1 LFIGYVQSVKT
12 SVKRLALVVEGTDGH
27 AHTILGALGQGDPAC
42 KVILKHDGLEAM
54 DYLLCRGDYA
64 RRDGAIMPCVTLLD
78 LDLFPSDGL
87 DLVREMRAHEQ
98 TRLLPVVVFSSAQE
112 HPRAD
117 VIYAS
122 GANSYISL
130 RPGFEPFEES
140 IRQVAHYWCVVNDPP
155 PPL

>member
-1 LFIGYVQSVKT
+1 VKT
-12 SVKRLALVVEGTDGH
+12 SAKRLALVVEDPTGN
-27 AHTILGALGQGDPAC
+27 AHLILDALGSGDPAC
-42 KVILKHDGLEAM
+42 EVILKHDGLEAM
-54 DYLLCRGDYA
+54 DYLLSRGAYA
-64 RRDGAIMPCVTLLD
+64 RRDGQIMPCVTLLD

-87 DLVREMRAHEQ
+87 GLLREMRAHEQ
-98 TRLLPVVVFSSAQE
+98 TKLLPVVVFSSAEE
-112 HPRAD
+112 HPQAAE
-117 VIYAS
+117 IYAA